1 MGSNKQVLTS
11 ENGGKMASFVKWL
24 DQFFHSYYYIGL
36 MLILSMVCWYFS
48 IPNVAIFCYFLFV
61 LADLIV
67 CRSITATLPI
77 FFVITFIFK
86 ERIVFDTFTVL
97 YYGAMALAFMIVFAV
112 FVIKKVQHDNVVLKK
127 GRLFYPLALMMI
139 ISIFG
144 GMFSPFYRIEYAFV
158 VTMAW
163 ALVYFLYWTYLNFAT
178 AEDKSFLLRCIV
190 FGAVNVIMQMLVY
203 YVQADNLWY
212 ALTHKAVCVGI
223 REINIP
229 AVFIAMAIPTMFYK
243 AVGSKRPY
251 LYILL
256 AVVFYC
262 FVFLTYS
269 RGVILIASA
278 VAFICA
284 IYIAIKDK
292 MNRKTILYAYGYII
306 SIFAILLAVLII
318 TGKLNELFD
327 HYISL
332 GLGENGRYD
341 VWKASF
347 KLFTQ
352 YPVFGI
358 GFYAENN
365 HIMPSNNAFVMPHNT
380 ILQLLASSG
389 LIGLLLSIPYFIVKY
404 KVLIE
409 SFKTKFGF
417 FALMVVCIPALYGL
431 IDQTYLY
438 ITLTMVSIIFVALV
452 ERKNAGLIESIVDND
467 KEKNV
472 GYRGIYNRFVKRLFD
487 IVLSGIALIVFSPI
501 MLVVAIISRIKLGKG
516 VIFKQVRITKGGV
529 PFKLY
534 KFRTM
539 KNAFDKNGN
548 PLPDSQRV
556 TKYGQALRKT
566 SLDELPQLW
575 NIFKGDMSIIGP
587 RPRMIQECVFLD
599 EDTARKRSL
608 VRPGLSGWAQVNGRN
623 SITFDKV
630 VEYDK
635 YYVEHV
641 SFLLDIKILFMT
653 IATIFKRK
661 QVNKENTVSNEF
673 YGDMLLRLGQITKEE
688 YDAKQKEAKD
698 IIDKVG

>member
-24 DQFFHSYYYIGL
+24 DQFFHSYYYLGL

-158 VTMAW
+158 VTMTW

-292 MNRKTILYAYGYII
+292 MNRKTILYTYGYII

-318 TGKLNELFD
+318 TGKLKELFD

-452 ERKNAGLIESIVDND
+452 ELDSDIALKEINGDNENCCV
-467 KEKNV
+467 KKTF
-472 GYRGIYNRFVKRLFD
+472 YSMFLKRFLDVV
-487 IVLSGIALIVFSPI
+487 ISATALIVFSPI
-501 MLVVAIISRIKLGKG
+501 MLAVAITSRIKLGKG
-516 VIFKQVRITKGGV
+516 VVFKQFRPGKNNKI
-529 PFKLY
+529 FKLY
-534 KFRTM
+534 KFRSM
-539 KNAFDKNGN
+539 LNSVDKNGEF
-548 PLPDSQRV
+548 LPDDKRM
-556 TKYGQALRKT
+556 TKYGKVLRKT

-575 NIFKGDMSIIGP
+575 NVLKGDMSLVGP
-587 RPRMIQECVFLD
+587 RPKLVKDMVFYNS
-599 EDTARKRSL
+599 EQNIRNQ
-608 VRPGLSGWAQVNGRN
+608 VRPGITGLAQANGRN
-623 SITFDKV
+623 NATWNEVFAF
-630 VEYDK
+630 DK
-635 YYVEHV
+635 YYVENV
-641 SFLLDIKILFMT
+641 SLWLDIKILVKT
-653 IATIFKRK
+653 VINVIKKKDITEQGQA
-661 QVNKENTVSNEF
+661 KEEYYF
-673 YGDMLLRLGQITKEE
+673 GDHLLKTGQITKEE

>member
-1 MGSNKQVLTS
+1 
-11 ENGGKMASFVKWL
+11 
-24 DQFFHSYYYIGL
+24 
-36 MLILSMVCWYFS
+36 
-48 IPNVAIFCYFLFV
+48 
-61 LADLIV
+61 
-67 CRSITATLPI
+67 
-77 FFVITFIFK
+77 
-86 ERIVFDTFTVL
+86 
-97 YYGAMALAFMIVFAV
+97 
-112 FVIKKVQHDNVVLKK
+112 
-127 GRLFYPLALMMI
+127 
-139 ISIFG
+139 
-144 GMFSPFYRIEYAFV
+144 
-158 VTMAW
+158 
-163 ALVYFLYWTYLNFAT
+163 
-178 AEDKSFLLRCIV
+178 
-190 FGAVNVIMQMLVY
+190 
-203 YVQADNLWY
+203 
-212 ALTHKAVCVGI
+212 
-223 REINIP
+223 
-229 AVFIAMAIPTMFYK
+229 
-243 AVGSKRPY
+243 
-251 LYILL
+251 
-256 AVVFYC
+256 
-262 FVFLTYS
+262 
-269 RGVILIASA
+269 
-278 VAFICA
+278 
-284 IYIAIKDK
+284 
-292 MNRKTILYAYGYII
+292 
-306 SIFAILLAVLII
+306 
-318 TGKLNELFD
+318 
-327 HYISL
+327 
-332 GLGENGRYD
+332 
-341 VWKASF
+341 
-347 KLFTQ
+347 
-352 YPVFGI
+352 
-358 GFYAENN
+358 
-365 HIMPSNNAFVMPHNT
+365 
-380 ILQLLASSG
+380 
-389 LIGLLLSIPYFIVKY
+389 
-404 KVLIE
+404 
-409 SFKTKFGF
+409 
-417 FALMVVCIPALYGL
+417 
-431 IDQTYLY
+431 
-438 ITLTMVSIIFVALV
+438 MVSIIFVALV